1 MTELREFQK
10 AAVERIVDM
19 LNSNSSGR
27 YLLADEVGLGKTLI
41 AQGVVQRLS
50 ERRKRFTVVYLC
62 SNLEIAAQNAEKLAP
77 SDSQAKALKDRLTLM
92 TLGINQESQ
101 AALRIYSFTPGTSLE
116 LGRSTGIKRERRLLL
131 YLVSQG
137 LGKTLTKKWRE
148 FFKCGPKISDWEE
161 TTTLPKLKAEFE
173 SCVNDKFL
181 TRWTSLV
188 GQSKVDRFVDE
199 KTSNRFRTV
208 RVLDECINE
217 YSQYDALWITKNR
230 NAIVGSLRKSLA
242 LASLDYLA
250 PDLVIMDEFQRFK
263 QVLQQSRHSD
273 SLEAKLLSNAKCKVL
288 ILSATPYKMYTLQH
302 ETEDHHR
309 DFLDTF
315 AFLNSCELADP
326 KVTDLK
332 TFLDDFRTGLEEI
345 KPTDEVDQELLD
357 KKHKIEAVLQQ
368 VMCRTER
375 NRYIDDSCKG
385 ITELP
390 ADGENTR
397 GMLPKYDELR
407 QYVELSQFLLQDP
420 KRAREHGRKV
430 LDYWK
435 SGPSLLSFMDGHYA
449 LIKTLR
455 DNQEQIPKHLLLNVG
470 KELTQSHRYNQKF
483 RLFFEN
489 VFRESFANSDNAAK
503 EDWPFLWIKP
513 FCTYHQDTFYEGRP
527 LPQKFLVFSHWHF
540 VPKTVAFLTSSELE
554 RRLQFRKRDFKSSPL
569 TFKKGLMSVF
579 NVAMPSLALASLID
593 PVEIA
598 AGFDSTPDQRQVER
612 VTRQRLLAAIQNS
625 DSGISYSREGV
636 SSNLWH
642 VVARLEGAWCNQQGV
657 EVGDQLHAVISNKR
671 LGGKSKDSASQK
683 WLWTFQ
689 RRYAAWLSDSYSG
702 TNKTPIN
709 VNERTLRKLVHVA
722 LYSPAVCVL
731 RSLMHSADSIVST
744 KRGTDE
750 RENLVDL
757 FEYVA
762 RIGCAQ
768 LRNYFNRP
776 LVQAIIGRSSKG
788 NLYTDKVLDYCGRA
802 HLQAVLDEYV
812 FLQIGNINGDE
823 IKSTAEKLVDQIGVV
838 FSMHAGSPRVNNRV
852 NNKLKTDATT
862 TGSAHFALAFGDDA
876 QVESESVGDF
886 ESRKSDVRTA
896 FNSPFWPFVLATTS
910 VGQEG
915 LDFHLYCKDIVHWNL
930 PSNPVDL
937 EQREGRLNRYNCYS
951 IREMISRDYPLTS
964 TVGYNELKTSPTPA
978 ENGNDRSRGLA
989 WQWIFD
995 AIEAEPMSD
1004 QSFKQGLYPHWIYV
1018 PRDGK
1023 LEILRRHLLFYSN
1036 SKDSLKYKRLKRDL
1050 VLYRLV
1056 FGQPRQEDIVRK
1068 IRERLGGDVDERL
1081 LHEYLPLYMINLS
1094 PFTAEHSWET
1104 SKRRADEL
1112 IEKPREIQ
1120 ALVDL
1125 VHAIQEKHPQHL
1137 DVVKR
1142 EIDALAWYVSRN
1154 DGSTGNPAKL
1164 RESVAALYYLA
1175 NPYDGISDFF
1185 QGIGYSDD
1193 LKILLNVYSRY
1204 FTDSLHLD

>member
-1 MTELREFQK
+1 MAELREFQK
-10 AAVERIVDM
+10 AAVDRIVDM
-19 LNSNSSGR
+19 LNSNNSGR

-92 TLGINQESQ
+92 TLGINKESH

-148 FFKCGPKISDWEE
+148 FFKCGPTISDWEE
-161 TTTLPKLKAEFE
+161 STALPKLKAEFE
-173 SCVNDKFL
+173 ASVHGKFL
-181 TRWTSLV
+181 ARWTSLV
-188 GQSKVDRFVDE
+188 SHSKVDRFVDD

-208 RVLDECINE
+208 RVLDECIDE
-217 YSQYDALWITKNR
+217 YSQYEAPWITKNR

-273 SLEAKLLSNAKCKVL
+273 SLESKLLSNSKCKVL

-302 ETEDHHR
+302 ETEDHHE

-345 KPTDEVDQELLD
+345 KPTDEVDQELLE
-357 KKHKIEAVLQQ
+357 KKHKIETALQQ

-455 DNQEQIPKHLLLNVG
+455 DNEEEIPRHLLLNVG
-470 KELTQSHRYNQKF
+470 KELKQSHKYNHKF
-483 RLFFEN
+483 RLFFED
-489 VFRESFANSDNAAK
+489 VFRDPPATSDSSAK
-503 EDWPFLWIKP
+503 EDWPFLWMKP
-513 FCTYHQDTFYEGRP
+513 FLTYYQDTFYEGRP

-554 RRLQFRKRDFKSSPL
+554 RRLQFYKRDFKSSPL

-579 NVAMPSLALASLID
+579 NVSMPSLALASLID
-593 PVEIA
+593 PVQIA
-598 AGFDSTPDQRQVER
+598 ARFDSTPDQRQVER
-612 VTRQRLLAAIQNS
+612 VARQRLLAAIQIS
-625 DSGISYSREGV
+625 DSGILYSREGV

-642 VVARLEGAWCNQQGV
+642 VVARLEGAWCDQQGV
-657 EVGDQLHAVISNKR
+657 EVGDQLHTVISNKR

-702 TNKTPIN
+702 TNKTPIS

-731 RSLMHSADSIVST
+731 RSLLHSADSIIST

-750 RENLVDL
+750 RENLVNL
-757 FEYVA
+757 LEYVA
-762 RIGCAQ
+762 RIGCGQ

-788 NLYTDKVLDYCGRA
+788 NRYTDKVLDYCGRA

-812 FLQIGNINGDE
+812 YLQIGNINGDE
-823 IKSTAEKLVDQIGVV
+823 VKSTAEKLVDQIGVV

-862 TGSAHFALAFGDDA
+862 TGSAHFALAFGDDS

-951 IREMISRDYPLTS
+951 IREMISRDYPLSS
-964 TVGYNELKTSPTPA
+964 TGAYNRLRTAPSPS
-978 ENGNDRSRGLA
+978 ENEDCKSRGLP

-995 AIEAEPMSD
+995 SIEAQPMSD

-1018 PRDGK
+1018 PREGK

-1050 VLYRLV
+1050 ALYRLV

-1068 IRERLGGDVDERL
+1068 IRERLGDDVDEKL
-1081 LHEYLPLYMINLS
+1081 LHEYLPIYMIDLS
-1094 PFTAEHSWET
+1094 PFTREYTWEVAT
-1104 SKRRADEL
+1104 KQARRLLSKPKD
-1112 IEKPREIQ
+1112 IE
-1120 ALVDL
+1120 ALVLL
-1125 VHAIQEKHPQHL
+1125 VRSMQEKYPQYL
-1137 DVVKR
+1137 NATKS
-1142 EIDALAWYVSRN
+1142 EIDKLVAWVSCHN
-1154 DGSTGNPAKL
+1154 AEDIATEKTTDSA
-1164 RESVAALYYLA
+1164 AALYYLA
-1175 NPYDGISDFF
+1175 NPYDGTFDFF
-1185 QGIGYSDD
+1185 RGIGLTDD
-1193 LKILLNVYSRY
+1193 LGVIRDVITKHFAI
-1204 FTDSLHLD
+1204 

>member
-1 MTELREFQK
+1 MAELREFQK
-10 AAVERIVDM
+10 AAVDRIVDM
-19 LNSNSSGR
+19 LNSNNSGR

-77 SDSQAKALKDRLTLM
+77 SDSQARALKDRLTLM
-92 TLGINQESQ
+92 TLGINKDSH

-148 FFKCGPKISDWEE
+148 FFKCGPTISDWEE
-161 TTTLPKLKAEFE
+161 STTLPKLKAEFE
-173 SCVNDKFL
+173 SSVHGKFL
-181 TRWTSLV
+181 ARWTSLV
-188 GQSKVDRFVDE
+188 GQSKVDRFVDD

-208 RVLDECINE
+208 RVLDECIDE
-217 YSQYDALWITKNR
+217 YSQYDAPWITKNR
-230 NAIVGSLRKSLA
+230 NAIVGALRKSLA

-263 QVLQQSRHSD
+263 QVLKQSRHSD
-273 SLEAKLLSNAKCKVL
+273 SLESKLLSNSKCKVL

-302 ETEDHHR
+302 ETEDHHK

-332 TFLDDFRTGLEEI
+332 TSLDDFRTGLEEI
-345 KPTDEVDQELLD
+345 KPTDEVDQELLE
-357 KKHKIEAVLQQ
+357 KKCKIETVLQQ

-375 NRYIDDSCKG
+375 NRYINDSCKG

-455 DNQEQIPKHLLLNVG
+455 DNQEEIPKHLLLNVG
-470 KELTQSHRYNQKF
+470 KELKQSHKYNQKF
-483 RLFFEN
+483 RLFFED
-489 VFRESFANSDNAAK
+489 VFRDPPATSDSSAK

-513 FCTYHQDTFYEGRP
+513 FCTYYQDTFYEGRP

-554 RRLQFRKRDFKSSPL
+554 RRLQFRKHDFKSSPL

-579 NVAMPSLALASLID
+579 NVAIPSLALASLID
-593 PVEIA
+593 PVQIA

-612 VTRQRLLAAIQNS
+612 VARQRLLAAIQKP
-625 DSGISYSREGV
+625 DSGITYSREGV

-642 VVARLEGAWCNQQGV
+642 VVARLEGTWCDQQGI
-657 EVGDQLHAVISNKR
+657 EVGDQLHTVISNKQ
-671 LGGKSKDSASQK
+671 LGGKSTDSASQK

-689 RRYAAWLSDSYSG
+689 RRYAAWLSDSYSD

-731 RSLMHSADSIVST
+731 RSLLHSADSIVST

-757 FEYVA
+757 LEYVA
-762 RIGCAQ
+762 RIGCGQ

-788 NLYTDKVLDYCGRA
+788 SRYTDKVLDYCGRA
-802 HLQAVLDEYV
+802 HLQAVIDEYV
-812 FLQIGNINGDE
+812 YLQIGNINGDE
-823 IKSTAEKLVDQIGVV
+823 TKSTAEKLVDQIGVV

-862 TGSAHFALAFGDDA
+862 TGSAHFALAFGDDS
-876 QVESESVGDF
+876 QVESETVGDF

-951 IREMISRDYPLTS
+951 IREMISRDFPLTS
-964 TVGYNELKTSPTPA
+964 TVRFNQLKTNPTPA
-978 ENGNDRSRGLA
+978 EKGKDSTRGLP

-995 AIEAEPMSD
+995 SIEAQPLSD

-1018 PRDGK
+1018 PREGK

-1050 VLYRLV
+1050 ALYRLV

-1068 IRERLGGDVDERL
+1068 IRERLGDEVDGKL
-1081 LHEYLPLYMINLS
+1081 LHEYLPIYMINLS
-1094 PFTAEHSWET
+1094 PFTREYTWEAAKT
-1104 SKRRADEL
+1104 QARRLLSKPKD
-1112 IEKPREIQ
+1112 IE
-1120 ALVDL
+1120 ALVLL
-1125 VHAIQEKHPQHL
+1125 VRLMQERYAQYLGCTQTDIDTLVAWVSSHAAEQSTTEKTT
-1137 DVVKR
+1137 D
-1142 EIDALAWYVSRN
+1142 
-1154 DGSTGNPAKL
+1154 
-1164 RESVAALYYLA
+1164 SVAALYYLA
-1175 NPYDGISDFF
+1175 NPYDGTFDFF
-1185 QGIGYSDD
+1185 RGVGLTDD
-1193 LKILLNVYSRY
+1193 LGVIRDVITKH
-1204 FTDSLHLD
+1204 FAT

>member
-1 MTELREFQK
+1 MAELREFQK
-10 AAVERIVDM
+10 AAVDRIVHM
-19 LNSNSSGR
+19 LDSNNSGR

-92 TLGINQESQ
+92 TLGINQESH

-131 YLVSQG
+131 YLISQG
-137 LGKTLTKKWRE
+137 FGKTLTKKWRE
-148 FFKCGPKISDWEE
+148 FFKCGPTISDWEE

-173 SCVNDKFL
+173 ACVHGKFL
-181 TRWTSLV
+181 ARWTSLV
-188 GQSKVDRFVDE
+188 GQGKVDRLIND
-199 KTSNRFRTV
+199 KNSNRFRLV
-208 RVLDECINE
+208 RVLDECVDE
-217 YSQYDALWITKNR
+217 YSEYESPWITKNR
-230 NAIVGSLRKSLA
+230 NTIVGELRKALA

-263 QVLQQSRHSD
+263 QILKQSRNPD
-273 SLEAKLLSNAKCKVL
+273 SLESKLLSNSKGKVL
-288 ILSATPYKMYTLQH
+288 ILSATPYKMYTRQH
-302 ETEDHHR
+302 ETEDHHE

-315 AFLNSCELADP
+315 AFLNALKLDDP
-326 KVTDLK
+326 KVIELK
-332 TFLDDFRTGLEEI
+332 TFLDDFRIGLEEI
-345 KPTDEVDQELLD
+345 NPTDEVDQTLLE
-357 KKHKIEAVLQQ
+357 KKQKIETVLQQ

-385 ITELP
+385 IIELP

-455 DNQEQIPKHLLLNVG
+455 DNQEEIPRHLLLNVG
-470 KELTQSHRYNQKF
+470 KELKQSHKYNQKF

-489 VFRESFANSDNAAK
+489 VFREPPEASESSAQ

-513 FCTYHQDTFYEGRP
+513 FCTYYEDKFYESRP

-540 VPKTVAFLTSSELE
+540 VPKTIAFLTSSELE

-579 NVAMPSLALASLID
+579 NVAMPSLALASLVD
-593 PVEIA
+593 PVQLA
-598 AGFDSTPDQRQVER
+598 AGFESTPDQRQVER
-612 VTRQRLLAAIQNS
+612 AARQQLLAAIQKS
-625 DSGISYSREGV
+625 DSGITYSREGV

-642 VVARLEGAWCNQQGV
+642 VVARLEGAWCDRQGV
-657 EVGDQLHAVISNKR
+657 EVGDQLHAIISDKR
-671 LGGKSKDSASQK
+671 LGGTTKDSSSKK
-683 WLWTFQ
+683 WLLKFKA
-689 RRYAAWLSDSYSG
+689 RYAAWLWDSYAN
-702 TNKTPIN
+702 TNKTLIS

-731 RSLMHSADSIVST
+731 RSLLHSADSIVSKKLRT
-744 KRGTDE
+744 GE
-750 RENLVDL
+750 AENIVNL
-757 FEYVA
+757 FEYVT
-762 RIGCAQ
+762 RIGCGQ

-776 LVQAIIGRSSKG
+776 LVQAIIGRNSKG
-788 NLYTDKVLDYCGRA
+788 TRYTDKVLDYCGRA

-812 FLQIGNINGDE
+812 YLQIGNINGDE
-823 IKSTAEKLVDQIGVV
+823 VKSTAEKLVEQIGVV

-852 NNKLKTDATT
+852 NNKLKTDSTT
-862 TGSAHFALAFGDDA
+862 TGSAHFALAFGDDS
-876 QVESESVGDF
+876 QVESEIVGDF

-951 IREMISRDYPLTS
+951 IREMISRDYPLAGTD
-964 TVGYNELKTSPTPA
+964 GYNRLKTDPGPSQN
-978 ENGNDRSRGLA
+978 EGVESRGLP

-995 AIEAEPMSD
+995 SIEAQAMSD

-1018 PRDGK
+1018 PRVGK

-1050 VLYRLV
+1050 ALYRLV

-1068 IRERLGGDVDERL
+1068 IRERLGDDVDEKL
-1081 LHEYLPLYMINLS
+1081 LHEYLPIYMINLS
-1094 PFTAEHSWET
+1094 PFTREYTWEAAKTQASRLLSKPMDVEALVLLVRSMQDKYAQYLDSTKSEIDTLVAWVSSHNAEHT
-1104 SKRRADEL
+1104 A
-1112 IEKPREIQ
+1112 IEKTTDS
-1120 ALVDL
+1120 A
-1125 VHAIQEKHPQHL
+1125 
-1137 DVVKR
+1137 
-1142 EIDALAWYVSRN
+1142 
-1154 DGSTGNPAKL
+1154 
-1164 RESVAALYYLA
+1164 AALYYLA
-1175 NPYDGISDFF
+1175 NPYDGTFDFF
-1185 QGIGYSDD
+1185 RGIGLTDD
-1193 LKILLNVYSRY
+1193 LSVIRGVITKHFVR
-1204 FTDSLHLD
+1204 

>member
-1 MTELREFQK
+1 MRK
-10 AAVERIVDM
+10 A
-19 LNSNSSGR
+19 
-27 YLLADEVGLGKTLI
+27 
-41 AQGVVQRLS
+41 
-50 ERRKRFTVVYLC
+50 
-62 SNLEIAAQNAEKLAP
+62 
-77 SDSQAKALKDRLTLM
+77 
-92 TLGINQESQ
+92 
-101 AALRIYSFTPGTSLE
+101 
-116 LGRSTGIKRERRLLL
+116 
-131 YLVSQG
+131 
-137 LGKTLTKKWRE
+137 
-148 FFKCGPKISDWEE
+148 
-161 TTTLPKLKAEFE
+161 
-173 SCVNDKFL
+173 
-181 TRWTSLV
+181 
-188 GQSKVDRFVDE
+188 
-199 KTSNRFRTV
+199 
-208 RVLDECINE
+208 
-217 YSQYDALWITKNR
+217 
-230 NAIVGSLRKSLA
+230 LA

-273 SLEAKLLSNAKCKVL
+273 SLESKLLSNSKCKVL

-302 ETEDHHR
+302 ETEDHHK

-326 KVTDLK
+326 MVTGLK

-345 KPTDEVDQELLD
+345 KPTDEVDQDLLE
-357 KKHKIEAVLQQ
+357 KKHKIETVLQQ

-435 SGPSLLSFMDGHYA
+435 SGPSLLSFMDGHYT

-455 DNQEQIPKHLLLNVG
+455 DNEEEIPRHLLLNVG
-470 KELTQSHRYNQKF
+470 KELKQSHKYNQKF
-483 RLFFEN
+483 RLFFED
-489 VFRESFANSDNAAK
+489 VFREPPSTSDISAK

-513 FCTYHQDTFYEGRP
+513 LCTYYQDTFYEGRP

-554 RRLQFRKRDFKSSPL
+554 RRLKFRKRDFKSSPL

-593 PVEIA
+593 SVQIA

-612 VTRQRLLAAIQNS
+612 AARQRLLAAIQKS

-642 VVARLEGAWCNQQGV
+642 VIARLEGAWCAQQGIA
-657 EVGDQLHAVISNKR
+657 VGDQLHAVITNKR
-671 LGGKSKDSASQK
+671 LGGKSKDSSSQK

-689 RRYAAWLSDSYSG
+689 RRYASWLSDSYSN

-709 VNERTLRKLVHVA
+709 INERTLRKLVHVA

-731 RSLMHSADSIVST
+731 RSLLHSADSIVAT
-744 KRGTDE
+744 KRGTDK

-757 FEYVA
+757 LEYVA
-762 RIGCAQ
+762 RIGCGQ

-776 LVQAIIGRSSKG
+776 LVQAVIERRDKSKE
-788 NLYTDKVLDYCGRA
+788 NNKTKNKRYTDKVLDYCGRA

-812 FLQIGNINGDE
+812 YLQIGNINGDDV
-823 IKSTAEKLVDQIGVV
+823 KSTAEKLVDQIGVV

-862 TGSAHFALAFGDDA
+862 TGSAHFALAFGDDS

-951 IREMISRDYPLTS
+951 IREMISRDYP
-964 TVGYNELKTSPTPA
+964 
-978 ENGNDRSRGLA
+978 
-989 WQWIFD
+989 
-995 AIEAEPMSD
+995 
-1004 QSFKQGLYPHWIYV
+1004 
-1018 PRDGK
+1018 
-1023 LEILRRHLLFYSN
+1023 
-1036 SKDSLKYKRLKRDL
+1036 
-1050 VLYRLV
+1050 
-1056 FGQPRQEDIVRK
+1056 
-1068 IRERLGGDVDERL
+1068 
-1081 LHEYLPLYMINLS
+1081 
-1094 PFTAEHSWET
+1094 
-1104 SKRRADEL
+1104 
-1112 IEKPREIQ
+1112 
-1120 ALVDL
+1120 
-1125 VHAIQEKHPQHL
+1125 
-1137 DVVKR
+1137 
-1142 EIDALAWYVSRN
+1142 
-1154 DGSTGNPAKL
+1154 
-1164 RESVAALYYLA
+1164 
-1175 NPYDGISDFF
+1175 
-1185 QGIGYSDD
+1185 
-1193 LKILLNVYSRY
+1193 
-1204 FTDSLHLD
+1204 

>member
-1 MTELREFQK
+1 MAELREFQK
-10 AAVERIVDM
+10 AAVDRIVDM
-19 LNSNSSGR
+19 LNSNNSGR

-92 TLGINQESQ
+92 TLGINKESH

-137 LGKTLTKKWRE
+137 LGKRLTEKWLE
-148 FFKCGPKISDWEE
+148 FLRCGAGDDWS
-161 TTTLPKLKAEFE
+161 TQTDLDSLKQEFR
-173 SCVNDKFL
+173 SRANGVWVHDKFQDRWVQLINKCRVRLFSPDMTEDVHRL
-181 TRWTSLV
+181 TDSIDKAVDQYYRRPTEW
-188 GQSKVDRFVDE
+188 SKR
-199 KTSNRFRTV
+199 
-208 RVLDECINE
+208 
-217 YSQYDALWITKNR
+217 NR
-230 NAIVGSLRKSLA
+230 NVLIGEMRKALA

-263 QVLQQSRHSD
+263 QVLHQSRHSD
-273 SLEAKLLSNAKCKVL
+273 SLESKLLSNSKCKVL
-288 ILSATPYKMYTLQH
+288 ILSATPYKMYTLKH
-302 ETEDHHR
+302 ETEDHHK

-315 AFLNSCELADP
+315 AFLNSCELDDP

-332 TFLDDFRTGLEEI
+332 SFLDDFRTGLEEI
-345 KPTDEVDQELLD
+345 KPTDEVEQKLLE
-357 KKHKIEAVLQQ
+357 KKQKIETVLQQ

-375 NRYIDDSCKG
+375 NRYIEDSCKG

-407 QYVELSQFLLQDP
+407 QYIELSRFLLQDP
-420 KRAREHGRKV
+420 NRAREHGRKV

-449 LIKTLR
+449 LIKSLR
-455 DNQEQIPKHLLLNVG
+455 DPINPVDIPKHLLLPVS
-470 KELTQSHRYNQKF
+470 KLKQSHKHNQKF
-483 RLFFEN
+483 RLFFES
-489 VFRESFANSDNAAK
+489 VFREPAETSDNSAK
-503 EDWPFLWIKP
+503 EAWPFLWVKP
-513 FCTYHQDTFYEGRP
+513 FCTYYRDTFYEGRP
-527 LPQKFLVFSHWHF
+527 LPQKFLVFSRWHF

-593 PVEIA
+593 PVQIA
-598 AGFDSTPDQRQVER
+598 AGFESMPDQRQVER
-612 VTRQRLLAAIQNS
+612 AARQRLLAAIQKS

-642 VVARLEGAWCNQQGV
+642 VIARLEGAWCDQHGI
-657 EVGDQLHAVISNKR
+657 EAGDHLHAVITNKR
-671 LGGKSKDSASQK
+671 LGGKSKDSSSQK
-683 WLWTFQ
+683 WLWIFQ
-689 RRYAAWLSDSYSG
+689 RRYASWLSDSYSN
-702 TNKTPIN
+702 TNKTPISI
-709 VNERTLRKLVHVA
+709 NERTLRKLVHVA

-731 RSLMHSADSIVST
+731 RSLLHSADSLVST
-744 KRGTDE
+744 KRGTNE

-762 RIGCAQ
+762 RIGCGQ

-776 LVQAIIGRSSKG
+776 LVQAVIGRSCKG
-788 NLYTDKVLDYCGRA
+788 KRYTDKVLDYCGRA

-812 FLQIGNINGDE
+812 YLQIGNINGDE
-823 IKSTAEKLVDQIGVV
+823 AKSTAEKLVDQIGVV

-862 TGSAHFALAFGDDA
+862 TGSSHFALAFGDES
-876 QVESESVGDF
+876 QVESESAGDV
-886 ESRKSDVRTA
+886 ESRKSDVRIA

-930 PSNPVDL
+930 PSNPVNL

-964 TVGYNELKTSPTPA
+964 TVGYNQLKMAPAPA
-978 ENGNDRSRGLA
+978 EKGNDCSRGLP

-1018 PRDGK
+1018 PRTGK

-1036 SKDSLKYKRLKRDL
+1036 SKDSLQYKRLKRDL
-1050 VLYRLV
+1050 ALYRLV

-1068 IRERLGGDVDERL
+1068 IRERLGDEVDEKL
-1081 LHEYLPLYMINLS
+1081 LHEYLPIYMINLS
-1094 PFTAEHSWET
+1094 PFTREYTWEAAKT
-1104 SKRRADEL
+1104 QARRLLSKPKD
-1112 IEKPREIQ
+1112 IG
-1120 ALVDL
+1120 ALVLL
-1125 VHAIQEKHPQHL
+1125 VRSMQQRYAQYLGCTQTDIDTLVAWVSCHDSDHNATEKTT
-1137 DVVKR
+1137 D
-1142 EIDALAWYVSRN
+1142 
-1154 DGSTGNPAKL
+1154 
-1164 RESVAALYYLA
+1164 SVAALYYLA
-1175 NPYDGISDFF
+1175 NPYDGTFDFF
-1185 QGIGYSDD
+1185 RGIGLTDD
-1193 LKILLNVYSRY
+1193 LGVIRDVIAKH
-1204 FTDSLHLD
+1204 FA

>member
-1 MTELREFQK
+1 MAELREFQK
-10 AAVERIVDM
+10 AAVDRIVHM
-19 LNSNSSGR
+19 LDSNNSGR

-77 SDSQAKALKDRLTLM
+77 SDTQAKALKDRLTLM
-92 TLGINQESQ
+92 TLGINQESH

-131 YLVSQG
+131 YLISQG

-148 FFKCGPKISDWEE
+148 FFKCGPTISDWEE

-173 SCVNDKFL
+173 ASVHTKFL
-181 TRWTSLV
+181 ARWTSLV
-188 GQSKVDRFVDE
+188 GQSKVDRFIDD
-199 KTSNRFRTV
+199 KNSDRFRLV
-208 RVLDECINE
+208 RVLDECVDE
-217 YSQYDALWITKNR
+217 YSQFEASWITKNR
-230 NAIVGSLRKSLA
+230 NSIVGALRKSLA

-273 SLEAKLLSNAKCKVL
+273 SLESKLLSNSKCKVL

-302 ETEDHHR
+302 ESEDHHK

-315 AFLNSCELADP
+315 AFLNSCELGDP
-326 KVTDLK
+326 KVNDLK
-332 TFLDDFRTGLEEI
+332 GFLDDFRTGLEEI
-345 KPTDEVDQELLD
+345 KPTDEVDQSLLE
-357 KKHKIEAVLQQ
+357 KKHKIESVLQQ

-455 DNQEQIPKHLLLNVG
+455 DNQEEIPKHLLLNVG
-470 KELTQSHRYNQKF
+470 KELKQSHKYNQKF

-489 VFRESFANSDNAAK
+489 VFREPPEADESSAK
-503 EDWPFLWIKP
+503 EDWPFLWIRP
-513 FCTYHQDTFYEGRP
+513 FCTYYQDTFYAGRP

-593 PVEIA
+593 PVQIA

-612 VTRQRLLAAIQNS
+612 AARQRLLAAIQKP
-625 DSGISYSREGV
+625 DSGITYSREGV

-642 VVARLEGAWCNQQGV
+642 VVARLEGAWCDQQGV
-657 EVGDQLHAVISNKR
+657 EVGDQLHAIISDKR
-671 LGGKSKDSASQK
+671 LGGTTKDSSSKK
-683 WLWTFQ
+683 WLLKYQ
-689 RRYAAWLSDSYSG
+689 ARYAAWLWDSYAKM
-702 TNKTPIN
+702 NEVPIC

-731 RSLMHSADSIVST
+731 RSLLHSADSIVST
-744 KRGTDE
+744 KRGTGE

-762 RIGCAQ
+762 RIGCGQ

-788 NLYTDKVLDYCGRA
+788 TRYTDKVLDYCGRA

-812 FLQIGNINGDE
+812 YLQVGNINGDE
-823 IKSTAEKLVDQIGVV
+823 VKSTAEKLVDQIGVV

-852 NNKLKTDATT
+852 NNKLKTDETT
-862 TGSAHFALAFGDDA
+862 TGSAHFALAFGDDS
-876 QVESESVGDF
+876 QVESETVGDF

-951 IREMISRDYPLTS
+951 IREMISRDYPLSS
-964 TVGYNELKTSPTPA
+964 TGGYNRLRTAPSQLEYEDSI
-978 ENGNDRSRGLA
+978 SRGLP

-995 AIEAEPMSD
+995 SIEAQPMSD

-1018 PRDGK
+1018 PREGK

-1050 VLYRLV
+1050 ALYRLV

-1068 IRERLGGDVDERL
+1068 IRERLGDDVDEKL
-1081 LHEYLPLYMINLS
+1081 LHEYLPIYMINLS
-1094 PFTAEHSWET
+1094 PFTREYTWEAAT
-1104 SKRRADEL
+1104 KQAKRLLSKSKD
-1112 IEKPREIQ
+1112 IE
-1120 ALVDL
+1120 ALVIL
-1125 VHAIQEKHPQHL
+1125 VRSMQERYAHYLGSSRIAIDTLVAWISCHNAKHTATEKTT
-1137 DVVKR
+1137 DS
-1142 EIDALAWYVSRN
+1142 A
-1154 DGSTGNPAKL
+1154 
-1164 RESVAALYYLA
+1164 AALYYLA
-1175 NPYDGISDFF
+1175 NPYDGTFDFF
-1185 QGIGYSDD
+1185 RGIGLTDD
-1193 LKILLNVYSRY
+1193 LGVIHDVITKHFAI
-1204 FTDSLHLD
+1204 